1 MRFSVLLGLAVL
13 ALGGCGGT
21 SSSLDDAPEAT
32 SAETSRF
39 ELDYS
44 VTGGAAKTDYTMQ
57 AAGAFDFPNERAAMT
72 ISGEV
77 PFFADE
83 DISWKEFRVI
93 GRTSY
98 IRWTVKG
105 KTYWVKDDL
114 EAGGSPTDLLVPLPG
129 TPTKPT
135 DVLTRVLL
143 ASEEN
148 QELGEEDIRGTETT
162 HYRARVDLQE
172 LAKQLPPEQRRDG
185 DAAELWGTRF
195 VPVELWIDDESRLRR
210 ITFVERNDEGP
221 EAMTMTA
228 ELYDYGVEVD
238 VEPPPADD
246 VISQAEFDRLT
257 SHAEGW
263 TSDGD
268 GDEVSLKELC
278 ESLRKQLPKKD
289 AEQACLE
296 MKEQQ

>member
-1 MRFSVLLGLAVL
+1 MRLSVLLGLAML
-13 ALGGCGGT
+13 ALAGCGGT

-39 ELDYS
+39 ELDYR
-44 VTGGAAKTDYTMQ
+44 VTGGPAATDYTMQ

-72 ISGEV
+72 LSGAV

-93 GRTSY
+93 GKTSY
-98 IRWTVKG
+98 MRWTVKG

-114 EAGGSPTDLLVPLPG
+114 EGGGSPTDLLVPLPG

-148 QELGEEDIRGTETT
+148 QELGEEEIRGTDTT
-162 HYRARVDLQE
+162 HYRARVDLQK
-172 LAKQLPPEQRRDG
+172 LAKQLPPKERPEG
-185 DAAELWGTRF
+185 DASDLWGTRF

-238 VEPPPADD
+238 VEPPADD

-263 TSDGD
+263 TSSGD
-268 GDEVSLKELC
+268 GGETSLKELC